1 MHTIAWMMAVALAGA
16 SAPGCRRDR
25 LPPIPVEKY
34 SDEQRQA
41 VRAFAADRERPV
53 FGPFVP
59 LMRSPE
65 LMLAAKNMGDY
76 LRFKGVLS
84 PRIKELTILVVCR
97 EWTQQVEWQLH
108 HPLALQAGVR
118 SDVVEAIADGR
129 RPSSLADD
137 EQAAYDA
144 SMELLRIQYPIIQ
157 APMAGG
163 GDTPRLVAAVSE
175 AGALGS
181 IGAAY
186 LTPQQIAESAR
197 AVRSLSSRPFG
208 INLFAPTRSP
218 EGPLDAR
225 RAVARVA
232 PHFAELGLPAPSPP
246 SAPANAFPEQL
257 AAALETGASMFSFTF
272 GMLPGESV
280 EAIKRRGLFL
290 AGTATT
296 VEEALALEKA
306 GVDAVVAQGSEA
318 GGHRGSFAGDF
329 EASMVGTIALVPQIA
344 DAVRVP
350 VIASGGSMDGRG
362 IAAALALG
370 ASAVQMGTA
379 FLTCDEA
386 GIPEVYKQAILT
398 AHEDATRLT
407 RAFSGRPARGIVN
420 RFMDQ
425 IDREP
430 EAILPFPLQN
440 ALTRP
445 LRTAAA
451 KAGRAEFLSLW
462 AGQGLRMARREPA
475 ARLVARLAA
484 ETDAAI
490 ARLASER

>member
-1 MHTIAWMMAVALAGA
+1 MDGPTDLLA
-16 SAPGCRRDR
+16 R
-25 LPPIPVEKY
+25 LGI
-34 SDEQRQA
+34 R
-41 VRAFAADRERPV
+41 
-53 FGPFVP
+53 
-59 LMRSPE
+59 
-65 LMLAAKNMGDY
+65 
-76 LRFKGVLS
+76 
-84 PRIKELTILVVCR
+84 
-97 EWTQQVEWQLH
+97 H
-108 HPLALQAGVR
+108 
-118 SDVVEAIADGR
+118 
-129 RPSSLADD
+129 
-137 EQAAYDA
+137 
-144 SMELLRIQYPIIQ
+144 PIIQ

-181 IGAAY
+181 VGAAY
-186 LTPQQIAESAR
+186 LTPQQIADSAR
-197 AVRSLSSRPFG
+197 AVRSLTSRPFG
-208 INLFAPTRSP
+208 VNLFAPVRLP
-218 EGPLDAR
+218 DGPRDPR
-225 RAVARVA
+225 RAVERVA
-232 PHFAELGLPAPSPP
+232 PHYAELGLPVPVPP
-246 SAPANAFPEQL
+246 SVPRDAFPEQL
-257 AAALETGASMFSFTF
+257 AAALETGASVFSFTF
-272 GMLPGESV
+272 GMLPGDAV
-280 EAIKRRGLFL
+280 EAIKRRGMFL

-296 VEEALALEKA
+296 VEEAIALEKA

-329 EASMVGTIALVPQIA
+329 ETSMVGTIALVPQIA

-350 VIASGGSMDGRG
+350 VIASGGIMDGRG

-379 FLTCDEA
+379 FLTTEEA
-386 GIPEVYKQAILT
+386 GVPDCYKQAILG
-398 AHEDATRLT
+398 AREHQTRLT

-420 RFMDQ
+420 RFMEEV
-425 IDREP
+425 DRDP

-484 ETDAAI
+484 ETDAAV
-490 ARLASER
+490 ARLATRR